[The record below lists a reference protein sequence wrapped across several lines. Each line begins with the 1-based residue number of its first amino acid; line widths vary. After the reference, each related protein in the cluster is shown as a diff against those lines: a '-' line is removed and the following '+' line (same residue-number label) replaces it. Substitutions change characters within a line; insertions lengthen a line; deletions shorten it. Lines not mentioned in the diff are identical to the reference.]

1 MRASITLDEY
11 KDWGSFGNWRELNI
25 EGVYLRVVLQRRGN
39 PSVERAGDGA
49 TGNHETLRL
58 RPRANAGSDPT
69 VLSLRRDVP
78 GHSAGDAHLRARI
91 HTLEDAARDAVSPG
105 GDADAPAAIAG
116 AVGEALHGLL
126 ERLVEVARARFLDEA
141 MDVAE
146 TLDALYQLAS
156 ATR

>member
-1 MRASITLDEY
+1 MTRRCGYALGRTLEAI
-11 KDWGSFGNWRELNI
+11 R
-25 EGVYLRVVLQRRGN
+25 
-39 PSVERAGDGA
+39 PSYRFDVTCQGTVPA
-49 TGNHETLRL
+49 TLTCALEST
-58 RPRANAGSDPT
+58 
-69 VLSLRRDVP
+69 
-78 GHSAGDAHLRARI
+78 
-91 HTLEDAARDAVSPG
+91 TLEDAARDAVSPG